1 MRWGLVNMPTLRA
14 RTLVDGT
21 QTFSVLFR
29 GTTSRGTHGQTS
41 ETFDTPEAAVAFQA
55 DCERYGIDTARRVLD
70 ARRPD
75 RRDEGRSVADQL
87 RAHVDSLSGITLG
100 TRRKYERLAKAIGGH
115 RLGALP
121 LEAVKREDVAAWIR
135 DLEKAGLSS
144 KTIRDRQAFLS
155 AAFVRAVDDELMVR
169 NPARGA
175 KIAKTARKREAVFL
189 TPDEFQAV
197 LDAAPAPW
205 HPILVTLAGTGVRIG
220 EATALQVGD
229 VDLGRVPPTITV
241 SRGWEYTGG
250 PDDVL
255 GAPKTARGARTIG
268 LGADVVTYLR
278 PLLDRP
284 SGAWLFEVD
293 AKRVT
298 ERALLP
304 LWNRWVIASGITKRP
319 RLHDIRHGHASWM
332 MARNYPLNDLSRR
345 LGHASIKVTAD
356 TYGHLAHDAQTRA
369 ATLADMGLGAP
380 ALITSGPARTG

>member
-1 MRWGLVNMPTLRA
+1 MPTLRT
-14 RTLVDGT
+14 RTLADGT
-21 QTFSVLFR
+21 RTHSVLFR
-29 GTTSRGTHGQTS
+29 GITTKGTHGQTS
-41 ETFDTPEAAVAFQA
+41 ETFNTPEAAVAFIA
-55 DCERYGIDTARRVLD
+55 DCERYGVDTARRVLD

-75 RRDEGRSVADQL
+75 RDDGGRSVADQL
-87 RAHVDSLSGITLG
+87 RAHVESLSGITLG
-100 TRRKYERLAKAIGGH
+100 TRRKYERLATSIGTH
-115 RLGALP
+115 RLGGLP

-175 KIAKTARKREAVFL
+175 KIAKTARRREAVFL
-189 TPDEFQAV
+189 TLDEFQAV
-197 LDAAPAPW
+197 LAQAPAPW

-229 VDLGRVPPTITV
+229 VDLGRTPPTLTV

-250 PDDVL
+250 PDAIL

-268 LGADVVTYLR
+268 LGADVVAYLR
-278 PLLDRP
+278 PLLGRP
-284 SGAWLFEVD
+284 SEAWLFEVD
-293 AKRVT
+293 ARRVT
-298 ERALLP
+298 ERSLLP
-304 LWNRWVIASGITKRP
+304 LWNRWVVASGITKRP

-369 ATLADMGLGAP
+369 ATLADMGLVAP
-380 ALITSGPARTG
+380 ALIASGPSG